1 MIMLCPLKG
10 CVFMFQQENILLRA
24 KDRLLAATHVPY
36 VRKTALVLLC
46 GIAGLLSSRGLV
58 FGKYAPFA
66 AASAAALPFS
76 GMWAAILAGSIGYL
90 FPSPIDVPARYIASL
105 LAVGAIR
112 WSLSELKAVRDH
124 PVFAPIVAFLPLIMT
139 GAVLVFINGS
149 LSSTAAMYVAE
160 SFLSGGTA
168 YFIRRTVRI
177 FQTRRESAVLDSGD
191 IAALTV
197 TFGVLLLSFS
207 SITISG
213 VSVGRICIVL
223 TVMVCAR
230 SGGLSGG
237 AVAGIAAGAVQG
249 LSTAGLSYLS
259 GAYGLGGLMGGVFSP
274 LGKVAVAAAFVI
286 SNGIASLQV
295 NGTQQVLYGAIEVA
309 CASVIYMLLPQSR
322 RLTNL
327 LTVRQDMLPGE
338 SLRKNVIMRLRYASD
353 AMLGAFDSVDRI
365 SKALQEN
372 AADDLPGVYG
382 RAVEKVCVNCSQSA
396 VCWRKNRDETQE
408 SFSNLT
414 YALRE
419 HGRIDRSDFDVPFL
433 TRCGRI
439 GEIRDAVN
447 SEYKELLA
455 KESAQMRAEQVRT
468 VVEENFR
475 STSQML
481 SDIAEE
487 FEQYRQYDEVCAEQV
502 REILRKHEL
511 TPVEVCC
518 RIDKFGRMAVEAHVI
533 FSRHI
538 HVNKGQLTREI
549 GSACGRTFAQP
560 SVSSAE
566 DRMRIQW
573 SQKPVYSVQR
583 GIAQHAAGGAALC
596 GDCTVAFTDGS
607 GRYFSVLSDG
617 MGCGGRAAVDGTMT
631 VSIARSML
639 KAGIGFDSTLRMIN
653 SAMLAK
659 GGEES
664 LATLD
669 IVSVDLFTGE
679 LQLRKA
685 GAAGTVLRRKH
696 HAEYL
701 EAKSAP
707 VGILPDINFARSE
720 KTIGAG
726 DIIVMV
732 SDGVTAVG
740 TEWLTDLVG
749 NFMEDEPQQL
759 AEQIVERAVKMRTDG
774 HEDDVSAVV
783 LMVQ

>member
-1 MIMLCPLKG
+1 
-10 CVFMFQQENILLRA
+10 MFAEENILVRA
-24 KDRLLAATHVPY
+24 RDRLTAAVHIPY
-36 VRKTALVLLC
+36 IRKTALLLLC
-46 GIAGLLSSRGLV
+46 GVMGLLSSRGLV

-66 AASAAALPFS
+66 AAAAAACPFS
-76 GMWAAILAGSIGYL
+76 GIWAVILGGCLGYL
-90 FPSPIDVPARYIASL
+90 YPSPVDVPARYIASL

-124 PVFAPIVAFLPLIMT
+124 PVFAPVVAFLPLVLT
-139 GAVLVFINGS
+139 GATLVFINGA

-160 SFLSGGTA
+160 SFLAGGTA
-168 YFIRRTVRI
+168 YFIRRTVQI
-177 FQTRRESAVLDSGD
+177 LQTRRESAILDSGD
-191 IAALTV
+191 VAAVTV
-197 TFGVLLLSFS
+197 SFGVLLLSFS
-207 SITISG
+207 GITVSG
-213 VSVGRICIVL
+213 ISVGRVLIVL

-237 AVAGIAAGAVQG
+237 AVSGIAAGAVQG

-259 GAYGLGGLMGGVFSP
+259 GAYGLGGLMAGVFSP

-309 CASVIYMLLPQSR
+309 AASVLYMLLPQSR

-327 LTVRQDMLPGE
+327 FTVRQDGLPGE

-365 SKALQEN
+365 SKAMQEN

-382 RAVEKVCVNCSQSA
+382 RAAEKVCASCSMCA
-396 VCWRKNRDETQE
+396 VCWRKNRDETQH

-419 HGRIDRSDFDVPFL
+419 HGRVERSDFDIPFL
-433 TRCGRI
+433 TRCGRAA
-439 GEIRDAVN
+439 EIRDAVN

-455 KESAQMRAEQVRT
+455 KESAQIRAEQVRT

-487 FEQYRQYDEVCAEQV
+487 FEQYRQYDEACAEQV

-533 FSRHI
+533 QSRHI
-538 HVNKGQLTREI
+538 HVNKGQLTRALS
-549 GSACGRTFAQP
+549 GACGRTFAQP
-560 SVSSAE
+560 VISSTG
-566 DRMRIQW
+566 DRMMIRW
-573 SQKPVYSVQR
+573 SQRPVYSVER
-583 GIAQHAAGGAALC
+583 GFAQHSAGGAELC
-596 GDCTVAFTDGS
+596 GDCAVAFTDGS

-617 MGCGGRAAVDGTMT
+617 MGSGGRAAVDGTMT
-631 VSIARSML
+631 VSMARSML

-685 GAAGTVLRRKH
+685 GAAGTVLRKKRY
-696 HAEYL
+696 AEYL

-707 VGILPDINFARSE
+707 VGILPDISFARSE
-720 KTIGAG
+720 KTVDSG
-726 DIIVMV
+726 DLIVMV
-732 SDGVTAVG
+732 SDGVTASG

-749 NFMEDEPQQL
+749 NFSGDDPQQL
-759 AEQIVERAVKMRTDG
+759 AEQIVDRAVRDRADG

-783 LMVQ
+783 LTVR